1 VRELFNKLASPWNYV
16 AMAAAVAIVFFI
28 GWILTRVNKKVFSR
42 VQKNHQ
48 GIHLKFFERLNVFAI
63 SAVCVILC
71 LSVIGGFDS
80 IWKTVLGGTAII
92 SAVLAF
98 AAQDVIKDILAG
110 LMISLHKP
118 FEIGDRV
125 VLEDGTAG
133 IVEDIT
139 MRHVVFRGIDTLR
152 IVIPNSKLN
161 SMQLTNFSVGPFDRS
176 INFRFSVSYDSDM
189 ELVKKVIYNAVKES
203 EYTMPVS
210 KKDGTA
216 AAYSPVYFFSFAD
229 SALIMTVTVY
239 YEKCFPSEV
248 VINDINTRV
257 REALLDNGI
266 EIPYNYV
273 TVVSKDK

>member
-1 VRELFNKLASPWNYV
+1 MRDLFNKLASPWNYV

-28 GWILTRVNKKVFSR
+28 AWILTRVNKKVFSR

-63 SAVCVILC
+63 SAISVILC

-161 SMQLTNFSVGPFDRS
+161 SMQLTNFSVGSFDRS

-216 AAYSPVYFFSFAD
+216 PAYSPVYFFSFAD